1 MSKRTDNQYF
11 KNFVDSF
18 IKYKDEY
25 EVFEK
30 ENGLLKSIIT
40 SGIPFVFIFV
50 QNIMKLFQIKEKEN
64 NELIKKVNALNGYIN
79 GFKEKNK
86 EAKNGMQNEKSLRE
100 ELNIAINEAVKGM
113 KEKILKLENE
123 NAKEKEETE
132 KMKLEI
138 KELKNRVSGLDEEKK
153 MLYQKLNEK

>member
-1 MSKRTDNQYF
+1 
-11 KNFVDSF
+11 
-18 IKYKDEY
+18 
-25 EVFEK
+25 
-30 ENGLLKSIIT
+30 
-40 SGIPFVFIFV
+40 
-50 QNIMKLFQIKEKEN
+50 
-64 NELIKKVNALNGYIN
+64 
-79 GFKEKNK
+79 
-86 EAKNGMQNEKSLRE
+86 MQNEKSLRE

-138 KELKNRVSGLDEEKK
+138 KELKNRVFGLDEEKK